1 MLKIFI
7 GYEPHETVA
16 FHTLVQSI
24 LEHSSEPVEIV
35 PLSLKQL
42 QNVHLSQ
49 RERDPRQ
56 SNDFTY
62 IRFLVPYLCG
72 YQGKALFM
80 DCDMMFRE
88 DPVNLFKHFDG
99 KYAVHVVKHDYEPR
113 DEIKYLGTRQYAYP
127 RKNWSS
133 VVLWNCEH
141 PSNREINPHMID
153 NAEPAYLHRFQWLKD
168 DEIGSLPVKWN
179 WLVGEYDVTDDVT
192 LNDVGNVHW
201 TVGGPYF
208 YEFRDADFASEWRDM
223 LLKVNHCTQ
232 MADLEN
238 KEAS

>member
-1 MLKIFI
+1 MTMKIFI

-24 LEHSSEPVEIV
+24 MEHANEPVEIH

-42 QNVHLSQ
+42 RGIHQ
-49 RERDPRQ
+49 RKRDPRQ

-72 YQGKALFM
+72 YAGQALFM
-80 DCDMMFRE
+80 DCDMIFRE
-88 DPVNLFKHFDG
+88 DPRNLFSHFDG

-113 DEIKYLGTRQYAYP
+113 DDIKYLGTRQYSYP

-141 PSNREINPHMID
+141 PSNRCIKPHLVDTASPSM
-153 NAEPAYLHRFQWLKD
+153 LHRFEWLKD
-168 DEIGSLPVKWN
+168 SEIGELPVKWN
-179 WLVGEYDVTDDVT
+179 WLVGEYDEPPE
-192 LNDVGNVHW
+192 DVGIVHW

-208 YEFRDADFASEWRDM
+208 DEYTDADFADEWEA
-223 LLKVNHCTQ
+223 LLKQVLHCTQ
-232 MADLEN
+232 NSDLQ
-238 KEAS
+238 KDVAG